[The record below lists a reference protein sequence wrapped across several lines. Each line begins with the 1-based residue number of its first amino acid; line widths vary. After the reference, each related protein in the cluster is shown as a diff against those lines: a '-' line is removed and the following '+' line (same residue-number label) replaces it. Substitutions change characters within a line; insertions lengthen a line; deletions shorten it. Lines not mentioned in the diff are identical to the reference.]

1 LDYRKA
7 IYEFAIGWLGERE
20 QIIEKW

>member
-7 IYEFAIGWLGERE
+7 VYKFAIGWLGERE
-20 QIIEKW
+20 QILEKW